1 MLEISILLVCKISFE
16 VASTAIIFSE
26 SPKAII
32 ISVTAGDKDAIVFIL
47 SGNIILFPALSL
59 SVLSKVFE
67 ALHESKNILKM
78 INSIILIFS

>member
-16 VASTAIIFSE
+16 AASEAIIFSE
-26 SPKAII
+26 NPKAII